1 MLSCLVVGRPIRH
14 WQTCHPRGAYPHC
27 TRICRIL
34 YGPVVAPSEEC
45 KPPRKRRR
53 SVLLLHLLVSLLRHA
68 AEFAFEIGS
77 SLLTEVRRLQD
88 LLADRDKA
96 IQGFKEERDDH
107 ERTIEGLKTALRQ
120 QEAST
125 G

>member
-1 MLSCLVVGRPIRH
+1 MRTNA
-14 WQTCHPRGAYPHC
+14 QT
-27 TRICRIL
+27 T
-34 YGPVVAPSEEC
+34 
-45 KPPRKRRR
+45 
-53 SVLLLHLLVSLLRHA
+53 SVSHSLLHLLVSLLRHT

-77 SLLTEVRRLQD
+77 NLLTEVRRLQA

-96 IQGFKEERDDH
+96 IQDLKEERDKAIQDLKEDPNKAIQDLREDPDKAIQGLKKERDDH

-120 QEAST
+120 QEANA